1 MPTYEY
7 LCPDCGVVEALQ
19 SMRDAP
25 LTTCPTCGKAKVTRL
40 VSGGA
45 GVIFK
50 GSGFWETDY
59 NRGKDYTSRAKQDAG
74 GDKPKAPEAAKGG
87 DAGKEAKPAAPQP
100 KPEPKPQPKPAPA
113 PAPSSSPKPGGK
125 P

>member
-7 LCPDCGVVEALQ
+7 LCPACGVVEALQ

-25 LTTCPTCGKAKVTRL
+25 LTVCPQCGVEPVTRM
-40 VSGGA
+40 VSRGA

-59 NRGKDYTSRAKQDAG
+59 NRPAS
-74 GDKPKAPEAAKGG
+74 EAAAKR
-87 DAGKEAKPAAPQP
+87 GKRPAADQPAAEPGTPQP
-100 KPEPKPQPKPAPA
+100 APKPAPSGGNN
-113 PAPSSSPKPGGK
+113 PA
-125 P
+125 

>member
-7 LCPDCGVVEALQ
+7 LCPACGVVEALQ

-25 LTTCPTCGKAKVTRL
+25 LTLCPACGKEQVTKL
-40 VSGGA
+40 VSAGA

-59 NRGKDYTSRAKQDAG
+59 NRGKDYGT
-74 GDKPKAPEAAKGG
+74 AAKKDVSTAPAASGTG
-87 DAGKEAKPAAPQP
+87 AAKPPA
-100 KPEPKPQPKPAPA
+100 PEPKPALKPEAPA
-113 PAPSSSPKPGGK
+113 PADGGK
-125 P
+125 KHKP

>member
-7 LCPDCGVVEALQ
+7 LCPACGVVEALQ

-25 LTTCPTCGKAKVTRL
+25 LTLCPACGKEPVTKL
-40 VSGGA
+40 VSAGA

-59 NRGKDYTSRAKQDAG
+59 NRGKDYGTAAKKDTATAPTPSGTG
-74 GDKPKAPEAAKGG
+74 GATAAADKP
-87 DAGKEAKPAAPQP
+87 PA
-100 KPEPKPQPKPAPA
+100 PEPKPALKPE
-113 PAPSSSPKPGGK
+113 APSPAAGGK
-125 P
+125 KHKP

>member
-7 LCPDCGVVEALQ
+7 LCPACGVVEALQ

-25 LTTCPTCGKAKVTRL
+25 LTVCPQCGKEAVTKL
-40 VSGGA
+40 VSAGA

-59 NRGKDYTSRAKQDAG
+59 NRGKDYGSKAKSESATG
-74 GDKPKAPEAAKGG
+74 TAKAPA
-87 DAGKEAKPAAPQP
+87 DSKPAAPD
-100 KPEPKPQPKPAPA
+100 PKPAPA
-113 PAPSSSPKPGGK
+113 TAPAPSASPKGGK
-125 P
+125 QA